1 VTEVFWILGGLFTAA
16 SVASLIGY
24 ALHRR
29 YPESPAVENFNARI
43 RAWWLMIAIG
53 GTAWLAGHIAIVLLF
68 SAIML
73 LALRECIPPPGRWDI
88 QSVGGV
94 LCVCCLAYVPA
105 LLMLPIKR
113 PELLVVFLVLI
124 AQVSDIFQY
133 VWGKLLGRHR
143 IAPKL
148 SPSKTLEGLIGGILS
163 ASALGALLWRITPFN
178 MWQAG
183 LMALTIAILGFLGG
197 LVMSAIKRHRGI
209 KDWGALISGHGG
221 MLDRVDSLCLSA
233 PAFFHLTRHYFSVN

>member
-1 VTEVFWILGGLFTAA
+1 VTEGFWILGGLFTAA

-24 ALHRR
+24 ALHRK
-29 YPESPAVENFNARI
+29 YSDSPAVGNLNTRI

-53 GTAWLAGHIAIVLLF
+53 GTALLAGHIAIVLLF
-68 SAIML
+68 SGVML
-73 LALRECIPPPGRWDI
+73 LALRECLPPPGRWDI
-88 QSVGGV
+88 RTAVGV

-105 LLMLPIKR
+105 LLMLPIPR
-113 PELLVVFLVLI
+113 PELLVVFLVVI
-124 AQVSDIFQY
+124 AQGSDIFQY

-148 SPSKTLEGLIGGILS
+148 SPSKTLEGFVGGVLS

-183 LMALTIAILGFLGG
+183 VMALTIAILGFIGG

-233 PAFFHLTRHYFSVN
+233 PAFFHLTRYFFSQT